1 MNDTT
6 TVPAAPAEVRY
17 LADALGDYL
26 DRYDGPYAGA
36 RAVATALG
44 AVLPPA
50 VLNLVTD
57 ALDAPR
63 GPAADL
69 VIVDDPDAAPAP
81 AIAPGRYRITFA
93 GGMRGHARVGR
104 TYGVAPIEA
113 DHDGMFL
120 AIWNT
125 VRPLLTSP
133 DVDVCI
139 NPGPTPTA
147 GTITVYCGMQIG
159 ARANYERI
167 DADDADP
174 FVEALERAVDHGT
187 PPAHEY
193 DGPHYDAPA
202 AQA

>member
-26 DRYDGPYAGA
+26 DRYDGPNAGA
-36 RAVATALG
+36 RAVAAALG

-63 GPAADL
+63 GHSADL
-69 VIVDDPDAAPAP
+69 VIVDDP
-81 AIAPGRYRITFA
+81 
-93 GGMRGHARVGR
+93 
-104 TYGVAPIEA
+104 
-113 DHDGMFL
+113 FL
-120 AIWNT
+120 
-125 VRPLLTSP
+125 
-133 DVDVCI
+133 
-139 NPGPTPTA
+139 
-147 GTITVYCGMQIG
+147 
-159 ARANYERI
+159 
-167 DADDADP
+167 
-174 FVEALERAVDHGT
+174 EALERAVDHGT

-202 AQA
+202 AQG